1 MRYVHEVEELLFTK
15 KKLMDNDIFQ
25 VMVKNTVLLW
35 LLQQCFCALMLKC
48 NF

>member
-1 MRYVHEVEELLFTK
+1 MFMVKSRRIIVYGA

-35 LLQQCFCALMLKC
+35 LLQ
-48 NF
+48 